1 MTRKMELDQNKLD
14 VYRIAARR
22 VQKAGYPLT
31 KDRLWDEY
39 VTIAM
44 QSGMRGLLD
53 KHRIEP
59 YLELLGK
66 NDEYVGGT
74 SERGE

>member
-1 MTRKMELDQNKLD
+1 MKKMELDQDRLD

-22 VQKAGYPLT
+22 VQKAGYQLT

-39 VTIAM
+39 VTLAM

-59 YLELLGK
+59 YLRALGM
-66 NDEYVGGT
+66 E
-74 SERGE
+74 